1 VSIQS
6 RINDSLANVC
16 GPRPM
21 VDKSDLSFRSV
32 VFGTDFSDGAR
43 AGGRY
48 AALFA
53 RHYHADLIV
62 AHAFTLVQPALEVE
76 ALQHV
81 RSQQRK
87 DLEKRLSETVN
98 SLAPVARGATG
109 ILGEGTPMHVIG
121 ETSARNSPC
130 LIVLGTHG
138 GSALERRIIGSV
150 AEEILRTV
158 WRPVLTVGPHV
169 ALPILAD
176 LSFRRILYATDFS
189 QAAAAAAPYAVAL
202 AGAFSSEIDV
212 MHVVSREAMDGSA
225 DRLKEQEEVFLSVL
239 LQLVPEE
246 AGQLCRSRTFVESGQ
261 VRDRIVTHAAA
272 RRIDLIVL
280 GAHHHSRLAMH
291 IRTGPAFQVI
301 MEAPCPVLTITRT

>member
-1 VSIQS
+1 
-6 RINDSLANVC
+6 
-16 GPRPM
+16 M

-121 ETSARNSPC
+121 EMSARNSPC

-169 ALPILAD
+169 ALPNPGGPLISPNPVRD
-176 LSFRRILYATDFS
+176 GF
-189 QAAAAAAPYAVAL
+189 
-202 AGAFSSEIDV
+202 FSSCRRCGSLRSGPGGSLQQRNRRDARGFTRGDGRIGRSLERTRGG
-212 MHVVSREAMDGSA
+212 VSQRPA
-225 DRLKEQEEVFLSVL
+225 
-239 LQLVPEE
+239 PT
-246 AGQLCRSRTFVESGQ
+246 RS
-261 VRDRIVTHAAA
+261 
-272 RRIDLIVL
+272 
-280 GAHHHSRLAMH
+280 
-291 IRTGPAFQVI
+291 
-301 MEAPCPVLTITRT
+301 